1 MYCFLIIIF
10 IFFQF
15 NRQHIIIPESEV
27 CKLSLALSLRNSEV
41 LTDAI
46 WESSLRDLLKKKYLL
61 DVAAQCENLGKTAK
75 GGKPTVLKDKSYE
88 ALKTFS
94 WLKILEEG
102 QKRCPDVIDFIA
114 TTCAPAHRESVNKT
128 KKGESRI
135 PAIGLAYA
143 VMMHQANQQL
153 SLVQRMNTMILC
165 HGHAEKMVS
174 IFMFKCR
181 GIFKMLFYFISQT

>member
-1 MYCFLIIIF
+1 M
-10 IFFQF
+10 
-15 NRQHIIIPESEV
+15 
-27 CKLSLALSLRNSEV
+27 
-41 LTDAI
+41 
-46 WESSLRDLLKKKYLL
+46 L
-61 DVAAQCENLGKTAK
+61 DVALQCENLGKTEK
-75 GGKPTVLKDKSYE
+75 GGKPSVLKEKSYY

-102 QKRCPDVIDFIA
+102 QKRCPDVIDFIS
-114 TTCAPAHRESVNKT
+114 TICIPAHRETVNKT

-174 IFMFKCR
+174 FFN
-181 GIFKMLFYFISQT
+181 FHT